1 LKSEPVKFIHVQDTG
16 TDLILSFALDIGDDD
31 IRSLIL
37 LRAPKF
43 EVLLDESERGVTVSL
58 EGEFEEAPPMLR
70 ALRMGNTS
78 VIIETDFRSYQFD
91 FSRVE
96 LEEIKAMEKLLV
108 KMNFDNKFIVE
119 SA

>member
-1 LKSEPVKFIHVQDTG
+1 
-16 TDLILSFALDIGDDD
+16 
-31 IRSLIL
+31 
-37 LRAPKF
+37 
-43 EVLLDESERGVTVSL
+43 
-58 EGEFEEAPPMLR
+58 MLR

-78 VIIETDFRSYQFD
+78 VIIETDFRSYQLD

-108 KMNFDNKFIVE
+108 KMNFDNIFIVE

>member
-1 LKSEPVKFIHVQDTG
+1 MIRVRSCNSLATPVSYSGRYRRREGFRG
-16 TDLILSFALDIGDDD
+16 
-31 IRSLIL
+31 
-37 LRAPKF
+37 

-78 VIIETDFRSYQFD
+78 VIIETDFRSYQLD